1 MTKKLILVL
10 FIFFGFV
17 ATAQIPKHY
26 VSEDINVFPKEK
38 VVLSIN
44 SNVLLA
50 GELLQ
55 YKAFNLDA
63 ANKESKLSKILY
75 VSLRNESDS
84 VVFSHKLKVED
95 GMANGD
101 FFIPSTLKSGVYN
114 LIGYTN
120 FSRNNLQEAYF
131 KKNIYIINTFIK
143 PTDIKKTADTVKVK
157 FASKSTSEFSNVKS
171 NVETIKITSDKQSY
185 GFREKVNLSLENR
198 LNNNGGNYV
207 LSVRKLDPI
216 EISGKVETKVKD
228 VSSGIFYVPEI
239 RGELIS
245 GVLLSNGDGQPLKN
259 KEVSLTIPGK
269 DFVFKIAKTD
279 ANGRFFFSVT
289 EGYDTDKSI
298 IQLNDSENDSN
309 TYSLVL
315 DKNDF
320 ILGESDP
327 KILKLEANL
336 NDWLQERSI
345 QVQIENAYFDIKKD
359 SILSNKINPA
369 FYDNL
374 GTVFQL
380 DDYTRF
386 PTVKETFVE
395 VVTLAA
401 VRGAGENIKFSVNNA
416 YNPNGVAK
424 FNDIPPLVLM
434 DGMQVQNNEDLLSYN
449 AREIKSIRVITQPY
463 RYGPKIYSGIISVI
477 TKKGDFVPT
486 LSSNVKELDLPPA
499 IKKKVQYKTDYNNKA
514 ALSRIP
520 DFRVQLLW
528 KPDLTFEEESYST
541 SFFTSDVS
549 GDFEVTIEGYTGSGQ
564 FISAKSYFKV
574 DEN

>member
-1 MTKKLILVL
+1 MRFMYHFFIKCKTRFLGRLIMTKKLILVL

-171 NVETIKITSDKQSY
+171 NVETIKITLDKQSY

-228 VSSGIFYVPEI
+228 ISSGIFYVPEI

-289 EGYDTDKSI
+289 EGYDTDESI
-298 IQLNDSENDSN
+298 IRLYDS
-309 TYSLVL
+309 
-315 DKNDF
+315 
-320 ILGESDP
+320 ESDP

-401 VRGAGENIKFSVNNA
+401 VRGAGEN
-416 YNPNGVAK
+416 
-424 FNDIPPLVLM
+424 
-434 DGMQVQNNEDLLSYN
+434 
-449 AREIKSIRVITQPY
+449 
-463 RYGPKIYSGIISVI
+463 
-477 TKKGDFVPT
+477 
-486 LSSNVKELDLPPA
+486 
-499 IKKKVQYKTDYNNKA
+499 
-514 ALSRIP
+514 
-520 DFRVQLLW
+520 
-528 KPDLTFEEESYST
+528 
-541 SFFTSDVS
+541 
-549 GDFEVTIEGYTGSGQ
+549 
-564 FISAKSYFKV
+564 
-574 DEN
+574 